1 MRLSQKLNLW
11 QKLLKKKMS
20 KLVVINQDA
29 KIGKNV
35 KIDSFSSIH
44 ENVIIGD
51 NCWIGSNVT
60 IYPGA
65 RIGANCQIFPGAVIS
80 AIPQDLKFQGE
91 NTTAVIGE
99 NVIIRE
105 CVTINRGTSHSNTT
119 IVGDNTFLMAYS
131 HVAHDCVINNNV
143 IIANGVAIAGHV
155 EIDEYAIIGGLSAI
169 QQFSKIG
176 KFSMV
181 SGGSLVRKDVPPYIK
196 VAKEPLRFIGI
207 NKIGLKRNNFNKE
220 KIENISSIFRIIF
233 QEGNNISKA
242 IEILEKN
249 HDCSNE
255 KQEILKFI
263 KNSKTGII
271 KGFY

>member
-1 MRLSQKLNLW
+1 MKEFINIHKDSQ
-11 QKLLKKKMS
+11 
-20 KLVVINQDA
+20 
-29 KIGKNV
+29 IGKNL
-35 KIDSFSSIH
+35 KIEPFSSIH

-65 RIGANCQIFPGAVIS
+65 RIGSNCQIFPGSVIS
-80 AIPQDLKFQGE
+80 AIPQDLKFRGE
-91 NTTAVIGE
+91 ETTAVIGN

-105 CVTINRGTSHSNTT
+105 CVTINRGTSYNNTT
-119 IVGDNTFLMAYS
+119 IVGDNSFLMAYA
-131 HVAHDCVINNNV
+131 HVAHDCVIKNNV
-143 IIANGVAIAGHV
+143 IVANGVAIAGHV

-176 KFSMV
+176 KFSMI

-196 VAKEPLRFIGI
+196 VAKEPLRFIGT
-207 NKIGLKRNNFNKE
+207 NKIRLERNNFNKSD
-220 KIENISSIFRIIF
+220 INNISSIYRIIF

-242 IEILEKN
+242 IEIIEKN
-249 HDCSNE
+249 EETSNE
-255 KQEILKFI
+255 KKEILKFI
-263 KNSKTGII
+263 KNSKSGIV

>member
-1 MRLSQKLNLW
+1 MKEFT
-11 QKLLKKKMS
+11 KIS
-20 KLVVINQDA
+20 KDA
-29 KIGKNV
+29 IIGKNLH
-35 KIDSFSSIH
+35 IDPFSVIH

-65 RIGANCQIFPGAVIS
+65 RIGSNCQIFPGAVIS
-80 AIPQDLKFQGE
+80 AIPQDLKFKGE
-91 NTTAVIGE
+91 DTTAIIGN

-105 CVTINRGTSHSNTT
+105 CVTINRGTSYYNKTM
-119 IVGDNTFLMAYS
+119 VGDNTFLMAYS
-131 HVAHDCVINNNV
+131 HVAHDCIIKNNV

-169 QQFSKIG
+169 QQFTKIG
-176 KFSMV
+176 KFSMI

-207 NKIGLKRNNFNKE
+207 NKIGLERNNFKKTE
-220 KIENISSIFRIIF
+220 IDNISSIFRIIF

-242 IEILEKN
+242 MEIIEKN
-249 HDCSNE
+249 DKKDNE
-255 KQEILKFI
+255 KAEILKFI
-263 KNSKTGII
+263 KNSKIGIV

>member
-1 MRLSQKLNLW
+1 MKEFT
-11 QKLLKKKMS
+11 KIS
-20 KLVVINQDA
+20 KDA
-29 KIGKNV
+29 IIGKNLH
-35 KIDSFSSIH
+35 IDPFSVIH

-60 IYPGA
+60 VYPGA
-65 RIGANCQIFPGAVIS
+65 RIGSNCQIFPGAVIS
-80 AIPQDLKFQGE
+80 AIPQDLKFKGE
-91 NTTAVIGE
+91 DTTAIIGD

-105 CVTINRGTSHSNTT
+105 CVTINRGTSYCNKTM
-119 IVGDNTFLMAYS
+119 VGDNTFLMAYS
-131 HVAHDCVINNNV
+131 HVAHDCMIKNNV

-169 QQFSKIG
+169 QQFTKIG
-176 KFSMV
+176 KFSMI

-207 NKIGLKRNNFNKE
+207 NKIGLERNNFTKTE
-220 KIENISSIFRIIF
+220 IDNISSIFRIIF

-242 IEILEKN
+242 MEIIEKN
-249 HDCSNE
+249 DKKDNE
-255 KQEILKFI
+255 KAEILKFI
-263 KNSKTGII
+263 KNSKIGIV

>member
-1 MRLSQKLNLW
+1 MNKLTNI
-11 QKLLKKKMS
+11 S
-20 KLVVINQDA
+20 KSA
-29 KIGKNV
+29 KIGNNL

-44 ENVIIGD
+44 DNVIIGD

-65 RIGANCQIFPGAVIS
+65 RIGSECKIFPGAVIS

-91 NTTAVIGE
+91 ETTTIIG
-99 NVIIRE
+99 NGVIIRE
-105 CVTINRGTSHSNTT
+105 CVTINRGTSYNNTT
-119 IVGDNTFLMAYS
+119 IIEDNAFLMAYS
-131 HVAHDCVINNNV
+131 HVAHDCIIKNNV

-176 KFSMV
+176 KFSMI

-207 NKIGLKRNNFNKE
+207 NKIGLKRNNFEKN
-220 KIENISSIFRIIF
+220 KIENISSIYRIIF

-242 IEILEKN
+242 IEIIEN
-249 HDCSNE
+249 NTEISNE
-255 KQEILKFI
+255 KEEILKFI
-263 KNSKTGII
+263 KNSKSGII

>member
-1 MRLSQKLNLW
+1 MRKFVDISN
-11 QKLLKKKMS
+11 
-20 KLVVINQDA
+20 NA
-29 KIGKNV
+29 KIGKNL

-44 ENVIIGD
+44 DNVIIGD

-65 RIGANCQIFPGAVIS
+65 RIGSNCKIFPGSVIS

-91 NTTAVIGE
+91 DTTVIIHDG
-99 NVIIRE
+99 VIIRE
-105 CVTINRGTSHSNTT
+105 CVTINRGTSYNNTT
-119 IVGDNTFLMAYS
+119 IVGENCFLMAYS
-131 HVAHDCVINNNV
+131 HVAHDCIIKNNV

-155 EIDEYAIIGGLSAI
+155 EIDEHAIIGGLSAI

-176 KFSMV
+176 KFSMI

-207 NKIGLKRNNFNKE
+207 NKIGLERNDFQKH
-220 KIENISSIFRIIF
+220 KIENISSMFRIIF

-242 IEILEKN
+242 IEIIEN
-249 HDCSNE
+249 NQETSNE
-255 KQEILKFI
+255 KEEILKFI
-263 KNSKTGII
+263 KNSKIGIV

>member
-1 MRLSQKLNLW
+1 MNKLTNI
-11 QKLLKKKMS
+11 S
-20 KLVVINQDA
+20 KSA
-29 KIGKNV
+29 KIGKNL

-44 ENVIIGD
+44 DNVIIGD

-65 RIGANCQIFPGAVIS
+65 RIGSNCKIFPGAVVS
-80 AIPQDLKFQGE
+80 GIPQDLKFNGE
-91 NTTAVIGE
+91 ETTTIIG
-99 NVIIRE
+99 NGVIIRE
-105 CVTINRGTSHSNTT
+105 CVTINRGTSYNNTT
-119 IVGDNTFLMAYS
+119 IIEDNAYLMAYS
-131 HVAHDCVINNNV
+131 HVAHDCIIKNNV

-176 KFSMV
+176 KFSMI

-207 NKIGLKRNNFNKE
+207 NNIGLKRNNFEKI
-220 KIENISSIFRIIF
+220 KIENISSIYRIIF

-242 IEILEKN
+242 IEIIEN
-249 HDCSNE
+249 NQETSNE
-255 KQEILKFI
+255 KKEILKFI
-263 KNSKTGII
+263 KNSKSGIV

>member
-1 MRLSQKLNLW
+1 M
-11 QKLLKKKMS
+11 KKFID
-20 KLVVINQDA
+20 INKDA
-29 KIGKNV
+29 EIGKNV

-44 ENVIIGD
+44 ENVVIGD

-65 RIGANCQIFPGAVIS
+65 RIGSNCQIFPGSVIS
-80 AIPQDLKFQGE
+80 AIPQDLKFKGE
-91 NTTAVIGE
+91 ETTAIIGD

-105 CVTINRGTSHSNTT
+105 CVTINRGTSYNNTT
-119 IVGDNTFLMAYS
+119 IVGDNSFLMAYS
-131 HVAHDCVINNNV
+131 HVAHDCIIKNNV
-143 IIANGVAIAGHV
+143 IVANGVAIAGHV

-176 KFSMV
+176 KFSMI

-207 NKIGLKRNNFNKE
+207 NKIGLKRNNFQKE
-220 KIENISSIFRIIF
+220 QIEHISSIFRIIF

-242 IEILEKN
+242 MEIIEKN
-249 HDCSNE
+249 EEISNE
-255 KQEILKFI
+255 KKEILKFI
-263 KNSKTGII
+263 KNSKSGIV

>member
-1 MRLSQKLNLW
+1 MNKLT
-11 QKLLKKKMS
+11 
-20 KLVVINQDA
+20 VINKNA
-29 KIGKNV
+29 NIGSNLQ
-35 KIDSFSSIH
+35 IDSFSSIH
-44 ENVIIGD
+44 ENVTIGD

-65 RIGANCQIFPGAVIS
+65 RIGSNCKIFPGSVIS
-80 AIPQDLKFQGE
+80 AIPQDLKFKGE
-91 NTTAVIGE
+91 KTTAVIGD

-105 CVTINRGTSHSNTT
+105 CVTINRGTKYSNTT
-119 IVGDNTFLMAYS
+119 KIGNNTFLMAYS
-131 HVAHDCVINNNV
+131 HVAHDCIIHNNV

-207 NKIGLKRNNFNKE
+207 NKIGLERNRFQKE
-220 KIENISSIFRIIF
+220 QIENIASIFRIIF
-233 QEGNNISKA
+233 QDGNNISKA

-249 HDCSNE
+249 KDISQE
-255 KQEILKFI
+255 KEEILKFI
-263 KNSKTGII
+263 KNSKIGIV

>member
-1 MRLSQKLNLW
+1 MREFVNI
-11 QKLLKKKMS
+11 S
-20 KLVVINQDA
+20 KDA
-29 KIGKNV
+29 KIGKNL

-44 ENVIIGD
+44 DNVIIGD

-65 RIGANCQIFPGAVIS
+65 RIGSNCQIFPGAVIS
-80 AIPQDLKFQGE
+80 AIPQDLKFKGE
-91 NTTAVIGE
+91 ATTALIGN

-105 CVTINRGTSHSNTT
+105 CVTINRGTSYNNTT
-119 IVGDNTFLMAYS
+119 SVGDNSFLMAYS
-131 HVAHDCVINNNV
+131 HVAHDCIIQNNV

-176 KFSMV
+176 KFSMI

-207 NKIGLKRNNFNKE
+207 NKIGLKRNNFDKQQ
-220 KIENISSIFRIIF
+220 IEDISSVFRIIF

-242 IEILEKN
+242 IEIIEKN
-249 HDCSNE
+249 EETSNE
-255 KQEILKFI
+255 KKEILKFI
-263 KNSKTGII
+263 KNSKSGIV

>member
-1 MRLSQKLNLW
+1 M
-11 QKLLKKKMS
+11 KKFVS
-20 KLVVINQDA
+20 IHDNAQ
-29 KIGKNV
+29 IGKNLI
-35 KIDSFSSIH
+35 IDNFSSIH
-44 ENVIIGD
+44 DNVIIGD

-65 RIGANCQIFPGAVIS
+65 RIGSNCQIFPGAVIS
-80 AIPQDLKFQGE
+80 AIPQDLKFKDE
-91 NTTAVIGE
+91 DTTTIIGD

-105 CVTINRGTSHSNTT
+105 CVTINRGTIYHNKTT
-119 IVGDNTFLMAYS
+119 VGDNCFLMAYS
-131 HVAHDCVINNNV
+131 HVAHDCILKNNV
-143 IIANGVAIAGHV
+143 IVANGVAIAGHV

-176 KFSMV
+176 KFSMI

-196 VAKEPLRFIGI
+196 VAKEPLRFIGV
-207 NKIGLKRNNFNKE
+207 NKIGLKRNNFSKTQ
-220 KIENISSIFRIIF
+220 IESIISTFRIIF

-242 IEILEKN
+242 IEIIEK
-249 HDCSNE
+249 SNE
-255 KQEILKFI
+255 KSNETKEILKFI

>member
-1 MRLSQKLNLW
+1 MKEFID
-11 QKLLKKKMS
+11 
-20 KLVVINQDA
+20 INKDA
-29 KIGKNV
+29 EIGKNV

-44 ENVIIGD
+44 ENVVIGD

-65 RIGANCQIFPGAVIS
+65 RIGSNCQIFPGSVIS
-80 AIPQDLKFQGE
+80 AIPQDLKFKE
-91 NTTAVIGE
+91 EETTAIIGD

-105 CVTINRGTSHSNTT
+105 CVTINRGTSYNNTT
-119 IVGDNTFLMAYS
+119 IVGDNSFLMAYS
-131 HVAHDCVINNNV
+131 HVAHDCIIKNNV
-143 IIANGVAIAGHV
+143 IVANGVAIAGHV

-176 KFSMV
+176 KFSMI

-207 NKIGLKRNNFNKE
+207 NKIGLKRNNFKKE
-220 KIENISSIFRIIF
+220 QIEHISSIFRIIF

-242 IEILEKN
+242 MEIIEKN
-249 HDCSNE
+249 EEISNE
-255 KQEILKFI
+255 KKEILKFI
-263 KNSKTGII
+263 KNSKSGIV

>member
-80 AIPQDLKFQGE
+80 AIPQDLKFQ
-91 NTTAVIGE
+91 
-99 NVIIRE
+99 
-105 CVTINRGTSHSNTT
+105 
-119 IVGDNTFLMAYS
+119 GDNTFLMAYS

-249 HDCSNE
+249 HD
-255 KQEILKFI
+255 
-263 KNSKTGII
+263 
-271 KGFY
+271 

>member
-1 MRLSQKLNLW
+1 MKEFID
-11 QKLLKKKMS
+11 
-20 KLVVINQDA
+20 INKDA

-44 ENVIIGD
+44 ENVVIGD

-65 RIGANCQIFPGAVIS
+65 RIGSNCQIFPGAVIS
-80 AIPQDLKFQGE
+80 AIPQDLKFKGE
-91 NTTAVIGE
+91 ETTAIIGD

-105 CVTINRGTSHSNTT
+105 CVTINRGTSYNNTT
-119 IVGDNTFLMAYS
+119 IVGDNSFLMAYS
-131 HVAHDCVINNNV
+131 HVAHDCIIKNNV
-143 IIANGVAIAGHV
+143 IVANGVGIAGHV

-169 QQFSKIG
+169 QQFTKIG
-176 KFSMV
+176 KFSMI

-207 NKIGLKRNNFNKE
+207 NKIGLKRNNFKKE
-220 KIENISSIFRIIF
+220 QIEHISSIFRIIF

-242 IEILEKN
+242 MEIIEKN
-249 HDCSNE
+249 EEISNE
-255 KQEILKFI
+255 KKEILKFI
-263 KNSKTGII
+263 KNSKSGIV

>member
-1 MRLSQKLNLW
+1 MKD
-11 QKLLKKKMS
+11 
-20 KLVVINQDA
+20 LVVISKDA
-29 KIGKNV
+29 RIGKNV
-35 KIDSFSSIH
+35 TIDAFSSIH
-44 ENVIIGD
+44 ENVVIGD

-65 RIGANCQIFPGAVIS
+65 RIGSNCKIFPGSVIS
-80 AIPQDLKFQGE
+80 AIPQDLKFNGE
-91 NTTAVIGE
+91 DTTTIIGD

-119 IVGDNTFLMAYS
+119 MIGNNVFLMAYS
-131 HVAHDCVINNNV
+131 HVAHDCIIHNNV

-207 NKIGLKRNNFNKE
+207 NSIGLKRNNFNKQQ
-220 KIENISSIFRIIF
+220 ITIISSIFRIIF

-242 IEILEKN
+242 IEILEKSQEN
-249 HDCSNE
+249 SNE
-255 KQEILKFI
+255 KEEILKFI
-263 KNSKTGII
+263 KKSKTGII